1 MCDFKNDFDLHSS
14 VYILNLCEVYNI
26 TDYEKYKL
34 LTGVE
39 L

>member
-1 MCDFKNDFDLHSS
+1 MSEFKNNFDLHSS

-26 TDYEKYKL
+26 TDYEKYKQ
-34 LTGVE
+34 LTGAE